1 MKSKNIKLKKKSG
14 ILSIRNSLNKKDL
27 IKYYSFNY
35 FNKKTINFKRKYSK
49 LELENKFY
57 NFKIYTYFIKKFFKK
72 KIDCLEIGCGEG
84 YGAKYLYKKIL

>member
-14 ILSIRNSLNKKDL
+14 LLSIKNPLNKKDL

-57 NFKIYTYFIKKFFKK
+57 NFKI
-72 KIDCLEIGCGEG
+72 
-84 YGAKYLYKKIL
+84 